1 MTLWHCCQDGGST
14 PPISTIDLRVGE
26 MVTRLAHNQKIGGS
40 IPPPATKI
48 KKNRMFCDLSH
59 IYIRK
64 WLQKI
69 IICDIQKHISKEAS
83 SLDKLIRLIHNVIK
97 R

>member
-1 MTLWHCCQDGGST
+1 M
-14 PPISTIDLRVGE
+14 RVGE

-48 KKNRMFCDLSH
+48 MKKSVCFVIFIIFIH
-59 IYIRK
+59 K

-83 SLDKLIRLIHNVIK
+83 SLDKLIRLIHDVIK